1 MCGIAGEIRRLAGND
16 PLDATA
22 VRRVNDAQRHR
33 GPDGEGVWSDG
44 RAVLGHRRLTILDLS
59 DAAAQ
64 PLRDPATGVA
74 LTFNGEIYNY
84 MELRAVLEN
93 RGHRFRSS
101 GDTEVLLRGY
111 LEFGTGILAQ
121 LNGMYAFAIW
131 DPRHQELFAAR
142 DPAGQKPFIY
152 YHGLA
157 GLVFASELAALLRHP
172 QVPRAIDHA
181 ALARYLA
188 FEYYMAPETAI
199 SGVHKLPPGHA
210 LIYRPDEDNL
220 RIWAHWDPLLVC
232 SELGVPADPGEADM
246 ANFDRVLK
254 AAVARHLRSDVPVGV
269 YLSGGIDS
277 TTVAFLA
284 ANLLEGDVNTYT
296 VRIADASYDEADTAK
311 ATAAL
316 LGTRHHEMTLT
327 PTLLLA
333 GVQQLLQTMDEPLA
347 DLGLVA
353 VSKVA
358 AFAAQ
363 HVKVVLSGDGSDEF
377 FYGYEPFLK
386 WRLSEIL
393 ETMPNWLI
401 NDALKP
407 LLRPFAAQYGYMGLF
422 YKANIF
428 LRGYGRPR
436 PLRNIAWSG
445 AYLPDEIAEV
455 LLDGK
460 DMPALRPT
468 TDGYEPIYGTL
479 QSLYHRTANLEPLD
493 QLGREY
499 QATYLPGIICAHT
512 DKATMRVSI
521 EGRSP
526 FLDNEVMRLAA
537 ATPSSWKVRNG
548 YGKWLV
554 RRYIASKLPASS
566 VPWLRKHGYTVPMAA
581 WLRGELRPFATSLL
595 DPDRLR
601 AGGIFNANVVQSL
614 FKEHLDGKVNN
625 YKKLWPIMVFTAW
638 AERELTNA

>member
-1 MCGIAGEIRRLAGND
+1 MCGIAGEVRRQRGSE
-16 PLDATA
+16 PLNAVA
-22 VRRVNDAQRHR
+22 VRRINDAQQHR
-33 GPDGEGVWSDG
+33 GPDGEGIWSDG
-44 RAVLGHRRLTILDLS
+44 RAVLGHRRLIILDLS

-64 PLRDPATGVA
+64 PLRDPVTGVV
-74 LTFNGEIYNY
+74 LTYNGEIYNY
-84 MELRAVLEN
+84 LELREILEN
-93 RGHRFRSS
+93 KGHRFRSS

-111 LEFGTGILAQ
+111 LEFGTDILEQ

-152 YHGLA
+152 HLGPA

-172 QVPRAIDHA
+172 QIPRAIDHT

-188 FEYYMAPETAI
+188 FEYYVAPETAI
-199 SGVHKLPPGHA
+199 SNVYKLPPGHA
-210 LIYRPDEDNL
+210 LIYRPDENNL
-220 RIWAHWDPLLVC
+220 RIWAHWDPLLVHPE
-232 SELGVPADPGEADM
+232 SESVANPREEDM
-246 ANFDRVLK
+246 TRIDTVLK

-277 TTVAFLA
+277 TAVAFLA
-284 ANLLEGDVNTYT
+284 ANLLAGDINTYT

-311 ATAAL
+311 ATATL
-316 LGTRHHEMTLT
+316 LGTRHHEMILT
-327 PTLLLA
+327 PPLLLS
-333 GVQQLLQTMDEPLA
+333 GVKQILQTMDEPLA

-386 WRLSEIL
+386 WRLSEIF

-401 NDALKP
+401 NGALKP

-445 AYLPDEIAEV
+445 AYLPDEISEV

-468 TDGYEPIYGTL
+468 IDGCEPIYEIL
-479 QSLYHRTANLEPLD
+479 QSLYRRTTNLEPLD

-499 QATYLPGIICAHT
+499 QTTYLPGTICAHT

-581 WLRGELRPFATSLL
+581 WLRDELRPFATSLL

-601 AGGIFNANVVQSL
+601 AGGIFNADIVQSL
-614 FKEHLDGKVNN
+614 FKEHLDGKANN
-625 YKKLWPIMVFTAW
+625 YKKLWPIMVFTVW